1 MHNYRAILLLCQ
13 ILYLSLTYFCYRTII
28 KSPCITFFKLLSLI
42 IFGLA
47 LVAGYY
53 ALQLF
58 ISQSSLAGYTLAAL
72 LIIIG
77 AALLITAHDLFRC
90 RQWKDVGKAL
100 GNFAAMVCGY
110 STK

>member
-1 MHNYRAILLLCQ
+1 MSNITSVVDIFLLSYHNQTIMR
-13 ILYLSLTYFCYRTII
+13 YL
-28 KSPCITFFKLLSLI
+28 FKLLSLI

-47 LVAGYY
+47 LAAGYY

-58 ISQSSLAGYTLAAL
+58 INQSSLAGYTLAVL

-90 RQWKDVGKAL
+90 CQWKDIGKAL
-100 GNFAAMVCGY
+100 GNFAAMVCGGY

>member
-1 MHNYRAILLLCQ
+1 MHYH
-13 ILYLSLTYFCYRTII
+13 YL
-28 KSPCITFFKLLSLI
+28 FKFLSLI

-47 LVAGYY
+47 LAAGYY

-58 ISQSSLAGYTLAAL
+58 ISQSSLAGYTLAML

-90 RQWKDVGKAL
+90 RQWKDIGKAL

>member
-1 MHNYRAILLLCQ
+1 MSNAASVVDIFLLSYHNQTIMH
-13 ILYLSLTYFCYRTII
+13 YL
-28 KSPCITFFKLLSLI
+28 FKLLSLI

-47 LVAGYY
+47 LAAGYY

-58 ISQSSLAGYTLAAL
+58 INQSSLAGYTLAML

>member
-1 MHNYRAILLLCQ
+1 MSNATSVIDIFLLSYHNQTIMH
-13 ILYLSLTYFCYRTII
+13 YL
-28 KSPCITFFKLLSLI
+28 FKLLSLI

-47 LVAGYY
+47 LAAGYY

-58 ISQSSLAGYTLAAL
+58 ISQSSLAGYTLATL

-90 RQWKDVGKAL
+90 RRWRDVGKAL

-110 STK
+110 

>member
-1 MHNYRAILLLCQ
+1 MSNITSVVDIFLLSYHNQTTMH
-13 ILYLSLTYFCYRTII
+13 YL
-28 KSPCITFFKLLSLI
+28 FKLLSLI

-47 LVAGYY
+47 LAAGYY

-58 ISQSSLAGYTLAAL
+58 ISQSSLAGYTLAML

-100 GNFAAMVCGY
+100 GNFAAMVCGGY

>member
-1 MHNYRAILLLCQ
+1 MH
-13 ILYLSLTYFCYRTII
+13 YL
-28 KSPCITFFKLLSLI
+28 FKLLSLI
-42 IFGLA
+42 ISGLA
-47 LVAGYY
+47 LA
-53 ALQLF
+53 
-58 ISQSSLAGYTLAAL
+58 
-72 LIIIG
+72 

>member
-1 MHNYRAILLLCQ
+1 MD
-13 ILYLSLTYFCYRTII
+13 LYLTIV
-28 KSPCITFFKLLSLI
+28 SNITSVIDIFLLSYHNQTNMHYLFKLLSLI

-47 LVAGYY
+47 LAAGYY

-77 AALLITAHDLFRC
+77 AALLITAHDLFQC

>member
-1 MHNYRAILLLCQ
+1 MH
-13 ILYLSLTYFCYRTII
+13 YL
-28 KSPCITFFKLLSLI
+28 FKLLSLI

-47 LVAGYY
+47 LAAGYY

-77 AALLITAHDLFRC
+77 AALLITARDLFRC
-90 RQWKDVGKAL
+90 RQWKDAGKAL
-100 GNFAAMVCGY
+100 GNFTAMVCGY
-110 STK
+110 STKILAHSPKHLSCHPNSN

>member
-1 MHNYRAILLLCQ
+1 MSNAASVVDIFLLSYHNQTTMH
-13 ILYLSLTYFCYRTII
+13 YL
-28 KSPCITFFKLLSLI
+28 FKLLILI
-42 IFGLA
+42 IFGFA
-47 LVAGYY
+47 FTASYY

-58 ISQSSLAGYTLAAL
+58 IGQSSLAGYTLAAL

-90 RQWKDVGKAL
+90 RRWRDVGKAL

-110 STK
+110 

>member
-1 MHNYRAILLLCQ
+1 M
-13 ILYLSLTYFCYRTII
+13 
-28 KSPCITFFKLLSLI
+28 
-42 IFGLA
+42 
-47 LVAGYY
+47 
-53 ALQLF
+53 
-58 ISQSSLAGYTLAAL
+58 L

-100 GNFAAMVCGY
+100 GNFAAMVCSY

>member
-1 MHNYRAILLLCQ
+1 MH
-13 ILYLSLTYFCYRTII
+13 YL
-28 KSPCITFFKLLSLI
+28 FKLLSLI
-42 IFGLA
+42 IFGFA
-47 LVAGYY
+47 FTASYY

-58 ISQSSLAGYTLAAL
+58 IGQSSLAGYTLAAL

-90 RQWKDVGKAL
+90 RRWRDVGKAL

>member
-1 MHNYRAILLLCQ
+1 MSNATSVVDIFLLSYHNQTIMH
-13 ILYLSLTYFCYRTII
+13 YL
-28 KSPCITFFKLLSLI
+28 FKLLSLI

-47 LVAGYY
+47 LAAGYY

-77 AALLITAHDLFRC
+77 AALLITAHDLFWC

-100 GNFAAMVCGY
+100 GNFAAMVCGGY

>member
-1 MHNYRAILLLCQ
+1 MSNTIYVVDIFLLSYHNQTTMH
-13 ILYLSLTYFCYRTII
+13 YL
-28 KSPCITFFKLLSLI
+28 FKLLSLI

-47 LVAGYY
+47 LAAGYY

-58 ISQSSLAGYTLAAL
+58 ISQSSLAGYTLGAL

-90 RQWKDVGKAL
+90 RRWRDVGKTL

-110 STK
+110 

>member
-1 MHNYRAILLLCQ
+1 MD
-13 ILYLSLTYFCYRTII
+13 LYLIIVSNIISVVDIFLLSYHNQTIMRYL
-28 KSPCITFFKLLSLI
+28 FKLLSLI

-47 LVAGYY
+47 LAAGYY

-58 ISQSSLAGYTLAAL
+58 ISQSSLAGYTLAML

-100 GNFAAMVCGY
+100 GNFAAMICGY

>member
-1 MHNYRAILLLCQ
+1 MSNAASVVDIFLLSYHNQTIMH
-13 ILYLSLTYFCYRTII
+13 YL
-28 KSPCITFFKLLSLI
+28 FKLLSLI
-42 IFGLA
+42 IFGFA
-47 LVAGYY
+47 FTASYY

-58 ISQSSLAGYTLAAL
+58 IGQSSLAGYTLGAL

-90 RQWKDVGKAL
+90 RRWRDVGKAL

>member
-1 MHNYRAILLLCQ
+1 MSNITSVVDIFLLSYHNQTIMR
-13 ILYLSLTYFCYRTII
+13 YL
-28 KSPCITFFKLLSLI
+28 FKLLSLI

-47 LVAGYY
+47 LAAGYY

-58 ISQSSLAGYTLAAL
+58 INQSSLAGYTLAVL

-90 RQWKDVGKAL
+90 RQWKDIGKAL
-100 GNFAAMVCGY
+100 GNFAAMVCGGY

>member
-1 MHNYRAILLLCQ
+1 MSNTISVVDIFLLSYHNQTIMH
-13 ILYLSLTYFCYRTII
+13 YL
-28 KSPCITFFKLLSLI
+28 FKLLSLI

-58 ISQSSLAGYTLAAL
+58 ISQSSLAGYTLGAL

-77 AALLITAHDLFRC
+77 AALLITAHDLFQC
-90 RQWKDVGKAL
+90 RQWKDVGKTL
-100 GNFAAMVCGY
+100 GNFAAMACGY

>member
-1 MHNYRAILLLCQ
+1 MH
-13 ILYLSLTYFCYRTII
+13 YL
-28 KSPCITFFKLLSLI
+28 FKLLSFI
-42 IFGLA
+42 AFGLA
-47 LVAGYY
+47 LAVGYY

-77 AALLITAHDLFRC
+77 AALLVTAHDLFRC
-90 RQWKDVGKAL
+90 RRWRDVGKTL

-110 STK
+110 